1 MSVTRIKEDAQRADE
16 MIAELGR
23 QGTEGGEGENLASTG
38 EPANEP
44 EGGDAAAADQGT
56 AEVSS
61 VQEEGENLG
70 NEGDTSRSSHDAEL
84 KAELEKVEQRY
95 RSLQGMIRKKDE
107 QLSQLHELIAGMQ
120 QAQTKAEPQ
129 SGAEQDTLLTAADSQ
144 AFGDDL
150 VDMARRAARQEA
162 HSLQQQ
168 LDEIKQQIQGVSKT
182 TKDIVD
188 QSFDSKLDDL
198 TENKWRTLDSDPL
211 FITWLGESRY
221 RQGVFQQAVQN
232 QDAATVADFFNQYAK
247 EQTQQDE
254 QREAPRNKRRE
265 QLQKQVAPGKSRSTN
280 ASTAEANE
288 PKEWTRSEIAS
299 VYANSKQYSK
309 EEFDKLERD
318 ITAAQKAGRVDFSR

>member
-44 EGGDAAAADQGT
+44 EGGDAAADDQGT
-56 AEVSS
+56 AEASS
-61 VQEEGENLG
+61 VQEEGENLD
-70 NEGDTSRSSHDAEL
+70 NEGDTSRSSDAEL

-107 QLSQLHELIAGMQ
+107 QLSQLHELLAGMQ

-129 SGAEQDTLLTAADSQ
+129 AGAEQDALLTAADSQ
-144 AFGDDL
+144 NFGDDL

-162 HSLQQQ
+162 QGLQQQ

-182 TKDIVD
+182 TKDMVE
-188 QSFDSKLDDL
+188 QSFESKLDQL

-221 RQGVFQQAVQN
+221 RHGVFQQAVQN
-232 QDAATVADFFNQYAK
+232 QDAATVADFFNQYAT
-247 EQTQQDE
+247 EQTKQDE

-309 EEFDKLERD
+309 EEFDKLERE